1 MSAIAIAA
9 FGDEGAFLRA
19 RLRAVTDG
27 RRVLGEWAPYPP
39 AGLAAGP
46 AAEGGGGMLRAVIVA
61 GAIVGAALFAFESW
75 SAADYAFNSGGR
87 PLWSWQAFLPSAIE
101 LAALG
106 GAVAGMVLFFRRAG
120 LTRLHDSAF
129 DLDEVAMASDA
140 FVLALGCDR
149 GEDANAALALLAQ
162 AGATHSRLV
171 DR

>member
-39 AGLAAGP
+39 AGLAA
-46 AAEGGGGMLRAVIVA
+46 AGGGGMLRAVIAA
-61 GAIVGAALFAFESW
+61 GLIVGAALFAFESW
-75 SAADYAFNSGGR
+75 SATDYAFNSGGR

-106 GAVAGMVLFFRRAG
+106 GAVAGMVVFFRRAG
-120 LTRLHDSAF
+120 LTRLHDAAF

-140 FVLALGCDR
+140 FVLALGCDA

-171 DR
+171 AR